1 MGQCHAG
8 TAAQLGALHADTMR
22 ADGCD
27 QLSGH
32 ARVSGAFDL
41 AVVKAHAKMLAALT
55 TLKAEGAKV
64 ERHYL
69 N

>member
-1 MGQCHAG
+1 MG
-8 TAAQLGALHADTMR
+8 

-27 QLSGH
+27 KLSGH
-32 ARVSGAFDL
+32 ACLSGAFDL

-69 N
+69 I